1 MLPVYGR
8 IPFPYMSFI
17 NEKSDL
23 SAAPLSSVLLL
34 EPFIFL
40 RFYFRFSVEVEMCR
54 MTVSGLRLTAAL
66 VQGGIL
72 FPRSVS
78 PMPRDMYV
86 PLSIHPAS
94 LSAASFLFS
103 LRSLSNAASAI
114 SRLGIFIVVSIS
126 FHFQFAVSLSFPL
139 SFAARTPK
147 GRSSILWLKHSVEL

>member
-1 MLPVYGR
+1 MKR
-8 IPFPYMSFI
+8 NTDNMEIKRRSTF
-17 NEKSDL
+17 
-23 SAAPLSSVLLL
+23 A
-34 EPFIFL
+34 
-40 RFYFRFSVEVEMCR
+40 
-54 MTVSGLRLTAAL
+54 
-66 VQGGIL
+66 IL
-72 FPRSVS
+72 FYINRTKVRKDGTCQLLCKISIDAKWEQIGTKVSYPVLGSPPHLCSAVSISQSVS

-103 LRSLSNAASAI
+103 RRSLSNAASAI
-114 SRLGIFIVVSIS
+114 SRLGIFTVVSIS